1 MCTRLQVEKATG
13 WIVQRGVPVPTV
25 VRWLARDEP
34 FKMRMLE
41 GIDVEELSWWVAAK
55 RFGFP
60 QVRLILV
67 LNPHG
72 SFAGRR
78 GCGHAIA
85 LKRGNVRAFGEAVQE
100 RQGDVRDAAHALV
113 RRPGA
118 EAHVLVPAAQLR
130 QRHVRRRRGR
140 GRSCHLTFL
149 PPP

>member
-1 MCTRLQVEKATG
+1 MCSRLQVEKATG

-60 QVRLILV
+60 QVRRIPV

-78 GCGHAIA
+78 GCGYAIA
-85 LKRGNVRAFGEAVQE
+85 LKRGDVRAFGEAVMSVRVTFGMLRTRLSVDRAQKLTYLSL
-100 RQGDVRDAAHALV
+100 QLNPGSDTSDVVEDEVAI
-113 RRPGA
+113 
-118 EAHVLVPAAQLR
+118 
-130 QRHVRRRRGR
+130 
-140 GRSCHLTFL
+140 
-149 PPP
+149 